1 MSNKRLE
8 LIDILRE
15 ELNAAGLCFGVDR
28 ATDLTESVLRRVVTR
43 IGGMNAYARSSVK
56 SRDEV
61 RATVLREFDGTNCN
75 QLARRHGVS
84 TRTVYRWIASK
95 RIELRGL
102 SGVE

>member
-43 IGGMNAYARSSVK
+43 IGGMNAYARTTVK
-56 SRDEV
+56 SRKEV
-61 RATVLREFDGTNCN
+61 KAAVLRDFDGNN
-75 QLARRHGVS
+75 SREVARKHGVS
-84 TRTVYRWIASK
+84 TRTLYRWVAGS
-95 RIELRGL
+95 RG
-102 SGVE
+102 GPIVGR

>member
-43 IGGMNAYARSSVK
+43 IGGMNAYARNTVR
-56 SRDEV
+56 SRKEV
-61 RATVLREFDGTNCN
+61 RAAVLREFDGNN
-75 QLARRHGVS
+75 SREVARKHGVS
-84 TRTVYRWIASK
+84 TRTVYRWVAGSRDCSQNSIK
-95 RIELRGL
+95 
-102 SGVE
+102 

>member
-43 IGGMNAYARSSVK
+43 IGGMNAYARNTVR
-56 SRDEV
+56 SRKEV
-61 RATVLREFDGTNCN
+61 RAAVLRDFDGLNSREV
-75 QLARRHGVS
+75 ARKHGVS
-84 TRTVYRWIASK
+84 IRTVYRWVAGS
-95 RIELRGL
+95 RTDTQNNG
-102 SGVE
+102 